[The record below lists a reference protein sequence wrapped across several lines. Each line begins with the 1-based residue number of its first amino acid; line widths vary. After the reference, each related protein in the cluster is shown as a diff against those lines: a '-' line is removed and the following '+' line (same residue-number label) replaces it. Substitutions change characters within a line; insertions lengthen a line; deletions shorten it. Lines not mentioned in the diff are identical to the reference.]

1 MNTTETMNDRRQHC
15 TACHRPMRPRCTP
28 RENYPGTVLLEAKGM
43 CAGCYVAHRKA
54 ARARAAD
61 APPSPVAWDPALAPM
76 LDGERVFYLLM
87 ERARFEAS
95 RRRRHVPEGGAEQIR
110 LAPTHRFLPL
120 FQEAAA

>member
-1 MNTTETMNDRRQHC
+1 MSTTETMNDRRQHC
-15 TACHRPMRPRCTP
+15 IACQRPMRPRCTP

-54 ARARAAD
+54 ARAQAAD
-61 APPSPVAWDPALAPM
+61 VPPSPVAWAPALAPV

-95 RRRRHVPEGGAEQIR
+95 RRRRRVPEAGLQHLRIAN
-110 LAPTHRFLPL
+110 TVRFLPL
-120 FQEAAA
+120 VQEVAA